1 MRKKLV
7 GKQEWRKMEKKTY
20 LMAHTTVRGN
30 IAPGDTFLMGHLT
43 ARGNI
48 APGGW

>member
-7 GKQEWRKMEKKTY
+7 GEQEWRKMEKTY
-20 LMAHTTVRGN
+20 LMAHITVRGN
-30 IAPGDTFLMGHLT
+30 IAPGDTVLMGHLT